1 MGIKKFNLVEEALE
15 DLKNGIPIVVVDD
28 EDRENEGDLVLP
40 AEKASYEWINFMINE
55 ARGLMCVPL
64 TEERAAQLDID
75 LMTDD
80 NTDSHGTAFTISVD
94 SLEGTQQEFQL
105 EIG

>member
-64 TEERAAQLDID
+64 TEERAAELDID
-75 LMTDD
+75 LMTDN
-80 NTDSHGTAFTISVD
+80 NTDSHGTALRIPASACNTRTRAG
-94 SLEGTQQEFQL
+94 LPR
-105 EIG
+105 